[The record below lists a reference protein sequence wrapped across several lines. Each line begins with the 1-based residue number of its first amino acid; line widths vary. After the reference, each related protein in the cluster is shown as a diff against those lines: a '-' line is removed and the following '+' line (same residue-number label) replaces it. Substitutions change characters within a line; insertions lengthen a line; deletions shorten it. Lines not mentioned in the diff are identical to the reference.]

1 MCCGTDTIRQ
11 FGCSMGWCDTID
23 FLNPKYLIYKSRSD
37 LQQTQKHC
45 TTFRI
50 WCNQALLRIGS
61 WRPWEPWSESRT
73 SARCRSEL
81 DLVEGTAESIWQ
93 MSWIH
98 RNDPYV
104 NNDDSNNDND
114 ILSWYICWRL
124 TCFETLLLDPSEG
137 WRWRPGWL
145 WLWQH
150 TSKRKLCSFSLDA
163 LSMCWHLQL
172 WLWQAARCFGL
183 EEDWQ
188 HTMWDLNGLNWMN
201 DLIAAYTWL
210 RDCTFFLCRII
221 CLFSEGKCSNAR
233 LEMYHDES
241 HSEQDGK
248 SWGNHA
254 PFHWRTFS
262 GLALSHH
269 QGPEVFT
276 RHAGKGFLDISK
288 VVSTL
293 GERSASLQRYT
304 TNMQLR

>member
-1 MCCGTDTIRQ
+1 
-11 FGCSMGWCDTID
+11 MGWCDTID

-37 LQQTQKHC
+37 LQQTGKHC
-45 TTFRI
+45 TTFCI

-81 DLVEGTAESIWQ
+81 DLVEGTAESIRKCHEYTA
-93 MSWIH
+93 MIH
-98 RNDPYV
+98 TVIMMIVTMIMTYC
-104 NNDDSNNDND
+104 ND
-114 ILSWYICWRL
+114 IFVDVWHVSRHCYWIRQKV
-124 TCFETLLLDPSEG
+124 EG
-137 WRWRPGWL
+137 DAPGWL

-150 TSKRKLCSFSLDA
+150 TSKRKLCSFSLDT

-188 HTMWDLNGLNWMN
+188 HTMWDLNGLDWMN

-233 LEMYHDES
+233 LAMYHDES

-262 GLALSHH
+262 GLALSHLSH
-269 QGPEVFT
+269 HRGPEVFT
-276 RHAGKGFLDISK
+276 RHAGKGFLDISR